1 MQEIKEDEII
11 KGITMFKSL
20 FKKFTNND
28 IKEEKYSYK
37 KDARFGIIAASNAP
51 DKWVK
56 STCGYCGVGC
66 GLYIGVK
73 DGKPVRTKGDPEH
86 FVSKGTLC
94 PKGLTEH
101 EMVTSNNRVTSP
113 MIRKNGILVKSSWDE
128 VFSHTSAKFKNI
140 QKRYGKN
147 AVACISTG
155 QFLTEDFYTLGKFV
169 QLGLE
174 SNNYDGNTTLC
185 MASAVMGYKQTFGSD
200 GPPSS
205 YEDFSYA
212 DVIML
217 IGANIA
223 DNHPILKLH
232 IAKNKANTGKKPY
245 IIVIDPRHSKTANMA
260 DKFVPIKPRS
270 DLALMNGLC
279 YIILEQGWEDKKFID
294 ERTSGYKE
302 FRANIM
308 KNYPPQEV
316 AIITGLEVK
325 KLYELA
331 KIYAGSSAV
340 LSAWTMGVNQSS
352 IGTDTV
358 SSICNLALITGNLGR
373 KGASPFSITGQCNA
387 MGTREFG
394 FTSSIPGYR
403 NFANIKDRLDFA
415 SIINVP
421 VDLIPKKR
429 GYSYPQIIDAI
440 DKGEIKALWVTA
452 TNPLVSFPD
461 QNKLRRALNKLEL
474 LVVQDAFMSETAL
487 EADVIFSAATWSEK
501 EGTYTNSERRCNYA
515 NKAVEPLG
523 DTKSDANIVMEFS
536 KYFEGK
542 YELLFKNFKTSE
554 DIFNEI
560 KKVSAGQ
567 LCDYSGM
574 SYKKITDLGGIQ
586 WPCNE
591 TYPNGKKRLYTKGF
605 KCKTDDG
612 KAKLLSVNWQPLS
625 ESCNKDFPLNLN
637 TGRTVEQWHTRT
649 KTKTIS
655 LLNDLAPEASVE
667 INPIDAQ
674 ELQVKSGD
682 RIKIGNSRGVVEK
695 LIVKVTQVVRAG
707 DIFVPFHYSEQ
718 LINNL
723 TIAQF
728 DPKSFE
734 PNFKQCAVNIYS
746 DKCPQGISYK
756 EEQVSGQLELQSTKI
771 YEEIKINKMQSIKG

>member
-1 MQEIKEDEII
+1 VFDKIKNFLGIDIKNDKYALVDDEIFG
-11 KGITMFKSL
+11 KVAKA
-20 FKKFTNND
+20 KK
-28 IKEEKYSYK
+28 
-37 KDARFGIIAASNAP
+37 P
-51 DKWVK
+51 DFWVR

-73 DGKPVRTKGDPEH
+73 DGEPVYTKGDPAH
-86 FVSKGTLC
+86 PVSKGTLC
-94 PKGLTEH
+94 PKGLSEH
-101 EMVTSNNRVTSP
+101 EMVTSDNRVSTP
-113 MIRKNGILVKSSWDE
+113 MIRKDGKLQAVEWEEAFK
-128 VFSHTSAKFKNI
+128 VTSDKFKDI
-140 QKRYGKN
+140 QSKYGKG

-155 QFLTEDFYTLGKFV
+155 QFLTEDFYTLGKFM

-232 IAKNKANTGKKPY
+232 IAKNKKVTGKKPT

-260 DKFVPIKPRS
+260 DIFVPIAPRS

-279 YIILEQGWEDKKFID
+279 YIIMEQGWEDEKFITD
-294 ERTSGYKE
+294 KTSGYRE
-302 FRANIM
+302 FKKHIM
-308 KNYPPQEV
+308 DKYPPQLV
-316 AIITGLEVK
+316 ANISGIDVK
-325 KLYELA
+325 TLYELA
-331 KIYAGSSAV
+331 RIYAGADKS

-358 SSICNLALITGNLGR
+358 SAICNLALITGNLG
-373 KGASPFSITGQCNA
+373 KEGASPFSITGQCNA

-394 FTSSIPGYR
+394 FTSSIPAYR
-403 NFANIKDRLDFA
+403 NFANAKDRMDFA
-415 SIINVP
+415 NIINVP
-421 VDLIPKKR
+421 EELIPRAR
-429 GYSYPQIIDAI
+429 GYSYPQIIEAI
-440 DKGEIKALWVTA
+440 DRGEIKALWVTA

-461 QNKLRRALNKLEL
+461 QNRLRKILKKLDI
-474 LVVQDAFMSETAL
+474 LVVQDAFMSETA
-487 EADVIFSAATWSEK
+487 EIADVIFSASTWSEK

-515 NKAVEPLG
+515 KKAIEPLG
-523 DTKSDANIVMEFS
+523 KTMSDANIVIEFS

-542 YELLFKNFKTSE
+542 YELLFKDFNTSE
-554 DIFNEI
+554 DIFDEM
-560 KKVSAGQ
+560 KRVSAGQ

-574 SYKKITDLGGIQ
+574 SYEKIEKLNGIQ

-591 TYPNGKKRLYTKGF
+591 TYPEGKKRLYTDGF
-605 KCKTDDG
+605 ECKTEDG
-612 KAKLLSVNWQPLS
+612 KAKLLALDWQPLA
-625 ESCNKDFPLNLN
+625 ESCNAKFPLNLN

-649 KTKTIS
+649 KTKTIEI
-655 LLNDLAPEASVE
+655 LNNLAPESWVE
-667 INPIDAQ
+667 INPLDAKKL
-674 ELQVKSGD
+674 EVKSGD
-682 RIKIGNSRGVVEK
+682 RIKIGNSRGVVEE
-695 LIVKVTQVVRAG
+695 LMVKVTEVVREG
-707 DIFVPFHYSEQ
+707 DIFVPFHYAEQ

-723 TIAQF
+723 TIADF

-734 PNFKQCAVNIYS
+734 PNFKQCAVNLYS
-746 DKCPQGISYK
+746 QKHPEGIKMK
-756 EEQVSGQLELQSTKI
+756 EVEIVGELEYQPIEKI
-771 YEEIKINKMQSIKG
+771 DISQNSLEVIASAY

>member
-1 MQEIKEDEII
+1 
-11 KGITMFKSL
+11 MFKSL
-20 FKKFTNND
+20 FKKLTNND
-28 IKEEKYSYK
+28 IKEDKYSYT
-37 KDARFGIIAASNAP
+37 KDAKFGTIAKNNAP

-73 DGKPVRTKGDPEH
+73 DGKPVRTKGDPDH

-94 PKGLTEH
+94 PKGLSEH
-101 EMVTSNNRVTSP
+101 EMVTSDNRISTP
-113 MIRKNGILVKSSWDE
+113 MIRKNGTLQKASWDE
-128 VFSHTSAKFKNI
+128 VFTHTSDKFKAI
-140 QKRYGKN
+140 QEKHGKG

-155 QFLTEDFYTLGKFV
+155 QFLTEDFYTLGKFM

-174 SNNYDGNTTLC
+174 SSNYDGNTTLC

-200 GPPSS
+200 GPPAS
-205 YEDFSYA
+205 YEDFSHA

-232 IAKNKANTGKKPY
+232 IAKNKATTGKKPY
-245 IIVIDPRHSKTANMA
+245 IIVVDPRHSKTANMA
-260 DKFVPIKPRS
+260 DKFVPLNPRS

-302 FRANIM
+302 FRKNIM

-325 KLYELA
+325 ELYELA
-331 KIYAGSSAV
+331 KIYASSSAV

-358 SSICNLALITGNLGR
+358 SAICNLALITGNLGR

-403 NFANIKDRLDFA
+403 NFANIQDRIDFA
-415 SIINVP
+415 NIVNVP
-421 VDLIPKKR
+421 VDLVPKKR

-440 DKGEIKALWVTA
+440 LNDEIKALWITA

-461 QNKLRRALNKLEL
+461 QNKLKKAFDKLEL
-474 LVVQDAFMSETAL
+474 LVVQDAFMSETAQV
-487 EADVIFSAATWSEK
+487 ADVIFSAATWSEK

-515 NKAVEPLG
+515 KKAVEPLG
-523 DTKSDANIVMEFS
+523 DTKSDANIVIEFS
-536 KYFEGK
+536 KYFPGK
-542 YELLFKNFKTSE
+542 YELLFEHFKTSE

-560 KKVSAGQ
+560 KAVSAGQ

-574 SYKKITDLGGIQ
+574 SYKLIEKLGGIQ

-591 TYPNGKKRLYTKGF
+591 KYPEGKKRLYTKGMQ
-605 KCKTDDG
+605 CKTNDG
-612 KAKLLSVNWQPLS
+612 KAKLLPVDWQPLS

-649 KTKTIS
+649 KTKSIAI
-655 LLNDLAPEASVE
+655 LNDLAPEAWVE
-667 INPIDAQ
+667 INPKDAA

-682 RIKIGNSRGVVEK
+682 RIKIGNKRGSVEE
-695 LIVKVTQVVRAG
+695 LIVKITEVVRPG

-723 TIAQF
+723 TIPDF

-746 DKCPQGISYK
+746 DKCPEGIKFK
-756 EEQVSGQLELQSTKI
+756 EEQVAGQIELQTTKI
-771 YEEIKINKMQSIKG
+771 YEEVKIKTTQTTQAKI

>member
-1 MQEIKEDEII
+1 
-11 KGITMFKSL
+11 MFKKL
-20 FKKFTNND
+20 FKKLTSTD
-28 IKEEKYSYK
+28 TKEDKYSYTKDK
-37 KDARFGIIAASNAP
+37 KFGTIAKDKAP
-51 DKWVK
+51 DKWIK

-86 FVSKGTLC
+86 FVNKGTLC

-101 EMVTSNNRVTSP
+101 EMVTSSNRIEKP
-113 MIRKNGILVKSSWDE
+113 MIRKNNMLVDSTWEE
-128 VFSHTSAKFKNI
+128 VFKHTSDKFKSI
-140 QKRYGKN
+140 QKQYGKN

-174 SNNYDGNTTLC
+174 TNNYDGNTTLC

-200 GPPSS
+200 GPPAS

-232 IAKNKANTGKKPY
+232 IAKNKANTGKKPK
-245 IIVIDPRHSKTANMA
+245 IIVIDPRFSKTANMA
-260 DKFVPIKPRS
+260 DIFVPLAPRS
-270 DLALMNGLC
+270 DLALINGLC
-279 YIILEQGWEDKKFID
+279 HIILEQGWEDTKFIK

-302 FRANIM
+302 FRKNIM
-308 KNYPPQEV
+308 DNYPPQEV
-316 AIITGLEVK
+316 ANITGIDVK
-325 KLYELA
+325 TLYELA
-331 KIYAGSSAV
+331 RVYAGADKA
-340 LSAWTMGVNQSS
+340 LSAWTMGVNQSG

-358 SSICNLALITGNLGR
+358 SAICNLALITGNLGK

-403 NFANIKDRLDFA
+403 NFANLQDRQDFA
-415 SIINVP
+415 NIINVP

-429 GYSYPQIIDAI
+429 GYSYPQIIEAI
-440 DKGEIKALWVTA
+440 ERDEIKALWITA

-461 QNKLRRALNKLEL
+461 QNRLKKAFKKLDI
-474 LVVQDAFMSETAL
+474 LVVQDAFMSETAQI
-487 EADVIFSAATWSEK
+487 ADVIFSAATWSEK

-515 NKAVEPLG
+515 KKAVEPLG
-523 DTKSDANIVMEFS
+523 DTKSDANIVIEFS
-536 KYFEGK
+536 KYFPGK

-560 KKVSAGQ
+560 KEVSRGQ

-574 SYKKITDLGGIQ
+574 SYEKIAKLGGIQ

-591 TYPNGKKRLYTKGF
+591 TNPNGTKRLYSEGF
-605 KCKTDDG
+605 KCNTDDG
-612 KAKLLSVNWQPLS
+612 KAKLLPVNWQPLT
-625 ESCNKDFPLNLN
+625 ESCNKDFPLTLN

-649 KTKTIS
+649 KTKTIT
-655 LLNDLAPEASVE
+655 LLNDLAPEAWVE
-667 INPIDAQ
+667 INPADAAKLEVQ
-674 ELQVKSGD
+674 SGD
-682 RIKIGNSRGVVEK
+682 RIKIGNSRGKVEQ
-695 LIVKVTQVVRAG
+695 LIVKVTQVVREG
-707 DIFVPFHYSEQ
+707 DIFVPFHFAEQ

-723 TIAQF
+723 TIGDF

-734 PNFKQCAVNIYS
+734 PNFKQCAVNLYS
-746 DKCPQGISYK
+746 AKVPEGIKFK
-756 EEQVSGQLELQSTKI
+756 EQELSGTIEHQA
-771 YEEIKINKMQSIKG
+771 IKDTVKHTIKNTVKQSIEAKI